1 MQNLNLKG
9 IYISEDFLLNYNN
22 YNLTA
27 EDAIFLLQLSYI
39 SNQGQEIFDIKKY
52 SSILK
57 IEESLLIRNL
67 DNLYKKGLL
76 QITATNKLI
85 FLKFN
90 QSNQYYKLGELLS
103 TVEKI
108 TNRVLTSKDIDI
120 ISSWFDKF
128 SKKEILEAF
137 NISKNINY
145 VNGILNNKPL
155 EVKNKLDEDDILNYD
170 WVDR

>member
-1 MQNLNLKG
+1 MKNLNLKG
-9 IYISEDFLLNYNN
+9 IYISEDFLLNYNK

-52 SSILK
+52 SSALK
-57 IEESLLIRNL
+57 IEESLALKKL
-67 DNLYKKGLL
+67 DNLYQKGLIK
-76 QITATNKLI
+76 ITATNKLI
-85 FLKFN
+85 FPNFN
-90 QSNQYYKLGELLS
+90 QSDQYYKLGELLL

-108 TNRVLTSKDIDI
+108 VNKVLTSNEMDIV
-120 ISSWFDKF
+120 SSWFDKF
-128 SKKEILEAF
+128 TKKEILEAF

-145 VNGILNNKPL
+145 VNGILKNKPI
-155 EVKNKLDEDDILNYD
+155 EVKNKFDGDDILNYD